1 MRNRGQIRSLGVRA
15 AKITAYCLTTMSAP
29 HTNIILVGF
38 MGSGKSSI
46 GKHVAQML
54 RFQFVDTDA
63 LIVERNGL
71 PIAQLF
77 ALHGEEHFRDLETNA
92 LESCRTLTR
101 TVLATGGGV
110 VLREKNRALLRE
122 LGFVVQLTASEET
135 IYERVSRNRKR
146 PLLHTANPR
155 ATVHEMFAARQPLY
169 DAAAQFTVDTT
180 QLEHRAA
187 AEVIIEAA
195 RVEFG
200 W

>member
-1 MRNRGQIRSLGVRA
+1 
-15 AKITAYCLTTMSAP
+15 MSAP
-29 HTNIILVGF
+29 QTNIILIGF

-63 LIVERNGL
+63 LIIERNGL

-77 ALHGEEHFRDLETNA
+77 ELHGEEHFRDLETNA

-110 VLREKNRALLRE
+110 VLREKNRELLRE

-155 ATVHEMFAARQPLY
+155 ATVHEMFTARQALY

-180 QLEHRAA
+180 QLAHRAA
-187 AEVIIEAA
+187 AEVIIEKA